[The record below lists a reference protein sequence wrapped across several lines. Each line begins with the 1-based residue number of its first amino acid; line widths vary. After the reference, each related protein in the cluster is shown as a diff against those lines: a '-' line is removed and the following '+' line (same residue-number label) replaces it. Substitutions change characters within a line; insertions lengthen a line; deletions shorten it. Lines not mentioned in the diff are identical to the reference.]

1 MWKIFFQSFCV
12 SVLFTGIGFSSFD
25 IFGNKLLDNQLN
37 YAIDIVNILITGWF
51 ISFMGRKYL
60 IFFAVLI
67 ASGFTVIAFIFSF
80 INEFVYGFILW
91 LTRICCVCAFTANK
105 IYCI

>member
-1 MWKIFFQSFCV
+1 
-12 SVLFTGIGFSSFD
+12 
-25 IFGNKLLDNQLN
+25 
-37 YAIDIVNILITGWF
+37 
-51 ISFMGRKYL
+51 MGRKYL